1 MKKINRN
8 TGITL
13 IALVVS
19 IVVLLI
25 LTGISISM
33 LTGQNGILTRAQEAK
48 EKTSSSQK
56 DEKNKMSQFEDL
68 INESIDGIKVEQ
80 VEDEEPGRL
89 EKEDERTYIINSIE
103 DLVAMAYEVRSGE
116 NLYEG
121 KTIKLGTNLDFN
133 STKSYVDAY
142 RTDYSK
148 YGYEG
153 ELKTLLTSG
162 EGFLPIGTTSNINA
176 NLYSFKGTF
185 QGNRKKLYNLYIN
198 KTQKNNEELR
208 IGLFG
213 NNYGVIQDVNI
224 INGNITAK
232 MNSSTCDIGGI
243 VSKNYNTIE
252 NCAYIGNNSIYAE
265 KDITGLCRIGGI
277 SSGNDGKITRCYS
290 DGNIIVENNGEKAT
304 FIGGIASGNTAEN
317 SSIEECFT
325 KGKIRVLNNRGSL
338 DCGGITGTNT
348 RTIKNCYN
356 KRNIEFASKTQSNE
370 KESGI
375 GGIAGVSIFE
385 TNEGNINNCY
395 NVGSIICNSSLETL
409 HVGAIIGICA
419 SEIESCYC
427 LKEDGITAIGE
438 NQSSVLTEVLIKTEL
453 EMKQDEFVSLLNING
468 DVWEKDENGIN
479 EGYPILKNV
488 K

>member
-1 MKKINRN
+1 
-8 TGITL
+8 
-13 IALVVS
+13 
-19 IVVLLI
+19 
-25 LTGISISM
+25 M
-33 LTGQNGILTRAQEAK
+33 LTGENGILKRAGEAK

-80 VEDEEPGRL
+80 VEDEEPGML
-89 EKEDERTYIINSIE
+89 EKEDESTYIINSIE

-121 KTIKLGTNLDFN
+121 KTVKLGIDLDFN

-162 EGFLPIGTTSNINA
+162 DGFSPIGTTSNINT

-185 QGNRKKLYNLYIN
+185 QGNGKKIYNLYIN
-198 KTQKNNEELR
+198 RTQKNGEELR

-213 NNYGVIQDVNI
+213 NNYGVIQNVNI

-232 MNSSTCDIGGI
+232 MNSSTCDVGGI
-243 VSKNYNTIE
+243 VSKNYNKIE
-252 NCAYIGNNSIYAE
+252 DCAYIGNNSIYAE

-290 DGNIIVENNGEKAT
+290 DGNIIVENNGKNGT
-304 FIGGIASGNTAEN
+304 VVGGISSTNTAKE

-325 KGKIRVLNNRGSL
+325 KGKISIVTNDGNIA
-338 DCGGITGTNT
+338 CGGITGSNYKI
-348 RTIKNCYN
+348 IKNSYN
-356 KRNIEFASKTQSNE
+356 RKNIEFTSSVQNNQNE
-370 KESGI
+370 LGI
-375 GGIAGVSIFE
+375 GGIAGVSSFKAGEGAIK
-385 TNEGNINNCY
+385 NCYSVGNI
-395 NVGSIICNSSLETL
+395 VDNSNLETL
-409 HVGAIIGICA
+409 NVGALIGICA

-427 LKEDGITAIGE
+427 LKYGDISAIGD
-438 NQSSVLTEVLIKTEL
+438 NQSSVSTEGFDKTEL
-453 EMKQDEFVSLLNING
+453 EMKQDDFMNLLNSND
-468 DVWEKDENGIN
+468 DVWKKDTNGIN
-479 EGYPILKNV
+479 DGYPIFKNI